1 MPGKMQNMKG
11 CFEYEIIRSDRKTTS
26 LIVKNGQVIVRAPL
40 RKKESEIITFVESHA
55 GWVLQK
61 LKESEARQKKT
72 ADIPKLTP
80 VGIQGLLR
88 KAESYI
94 PGRVA
99 HFAPLVGVTYGKIT
113 FRIYKSKWGSCMADG
128 RLQFNIL
135 LMLAPDDVI
144 DSVIVH
150 ELCHRKQMNHSALF
164 YREVL
169 KVMPDYYQI
178 NGWLKQ
184 HGPEIMRRGGF

>member
-1 MPGKMQNMKG
+1 M
-11 CFEYEIIRSDRKTTS
+11 
-26 LIVKNGQVIVRAPL
+26 
-40 RKKESEIITFVESHA
+40 
-55 GWVLQK
+55 LQK
-61 LKESEARQKKT
+61 LKESADRRKKM

-80 VGIQGLLR
+80 VEIQGLLR
-88 KAESYI
+88 KAENYI
-94 PGRVA
+94 PGKVA
-99 HFAPLVGVTYGKIT
+99 RFAPLVGVGYGKIT

-169 KVMPDYYQI
+169 KVMPDYYQR
-178 NGWLKQ
+178 NSWLKQ
-184 HGPEIMRRGGF
+184 HGPEIMKRAGF